1 MESFNNKVNEAA
13 AKYLIHRGYDIIE
26 ETWKREGGMLPVD
39 IVAEQDEAIVFV
51 STKGRN
57 AEKGADKFDDGNPDR
72 NKLEAFAIKWF
83 TEHVE
88 EYDNRPFRFDIIS
101 ILVIGEDAHK
111 ALLRHHINA
120 MSISIPTEETQ
131 TSDSS
136 EEEAQKTS
144 RAA

>member
-1 MESFNNKVNEAA
+1 MENFNNKVNEAA
-13 AKYLIHRGYDIIE
+13 AKFLTHRGYDIIE
-26 ETWKREGGMLPVD
+26 EAWKREGGMLPVD
-39 IVAEQDEAIVFV
+39 IVAEEDDAIVFV

-57 AEKGADKFDDGNPDR
+57 AESGMSFDDSTPDR
-72 NKLEAFAIKWF
+72 TKLEAFAANWF
-83 TEHVE
+83 TEHID

-120 MSISIPTEETQ
+120 MTVSILTEEPQ

-136 EEEAQKTS
+136 EEETRKS
-144 RAA
+144 CRAA

>member
-13 AKYLIHRGYDIIE
+13 SKFLIHRGYDIIE

-39 IVAEQDEAIVFV
+39 IVAEQDETIVFV

-57 AEKGADKFDDGNPDR
+57 AERGSSFDDGHPDR
-72 NKLEAFAIKWF
+72 NKLEAFAINWF
-83 TEHVE
+83 TEHVD
-88 EYDNRPFRFDIIS
+88 EYDNRPFRFDVIS

-120 MSISIPTEETQ
+120 MAISIPTEETE

-136 EEEAQKTS
+136 EEEARKTT

>member
-1 MESFNNKVNEAA
+1 MENFNNKVNEAA
-13 AKYLIHRGYDIIE
+13 AKFLTHRGYDIIE
-26 ETWKREGGMLPVD
+26 ETWKRDGGMLPVD
-39 IVAEQDEAIVFV
+39 IVAEEDGTIVFV

-57 AEKGADKFDDGNPDR
+57 AESGMSFDDGCPDR
-72 NKLEAFAIKWF
+72 AKLEAFAINWF
-83 TEHVE
+83 TEHVD

-120 MSISIPTEETQ
+120 MAVSILSEEPQ
-131 TSDSS
+131 TSDFSS
-136 EEEAQKTS
+136 EETCKNR

>member
-1 MESFNNKVNEAA
+1 MGNFNNTVNEAA
-13 AKYLIHRGYDIIE
+13 AKFLTHRGYDILE

-39 IVAEQDEAIVFV
+39 IVAMEDEAIVFV

-57 AEKGADKFDDGNPDR
+57 AEKGSGFDDGTPDR
-72 NKLEAFAIKWF
+72 DKLEAFAVSWF
-83 TEHVE
+83 TEHVD
-88 EYDNRPFRFDIIS
+88 EYDNAPFRFDIIS

-120 MSISIPTEETQ
+120 LSISIPSEETQ

-136 EEEAQKTS
+136 KEEARETT

>member
-1 MESFNNKVNEAA
+1 MDNFNNKVNEAA
-13 AKYLIHRGYDIIE
+13 AKFLTHRGYDIVE

-39 IVAEQDEAIVFV
+39 IVATEDETVVFV

-57 AEKGADKFDDGNPDR
+57 AEKGCKFDDGNLDR
-72 NKLEAFAIKWF
+72 NKLEAFAVKWF
-83 TEHVE
+83 TEHVD
-88 EYDNRPFRFDIIS
+88 EYENVPFRFDVIS

-120 MSISIPTEETQ
+120 MSISIPTEEHE

-136 EEEAQKTS
+136 EEEARKTT

>member
-13 AKYLIHRGYDIIE
+13 VKFLTHRGYDIIE

-39 IVAEQDEAIVFV
+39 IVAMEDEAIVFV

-57 AEKGADKFDDGNPDR
+57 AENGAKFDDGNPDR
-72 NKLEAFAIKWF
+72 NKLEAFAINWF
-83 TEHVE
+83 TEHVD
-88 EYDNRPFRFDIIS
+88 EYDNKPFRFDIIS

-120 MSISIPTEETQ
+120 MAISIPSEETE

-136 EEEAQKTS
+136 KEESRKTS

>member
-1 MESFNNKVNEAA
+1 MGSFNNKVNEAA

-57 AEKGADKFDDGNPDR
+57 AKKGSSFDDGNLDR
-72 NKLEAFAIKWF
+72 DKLEAFAIKWF
-83 TEHVE
+83 TEHVD

-101 ILVIGEDAHK
+101 ILVIGEDAQK

-120 MSISIPTEETQ
+120 MAISIPSEETQ

-136 EEEAQKTS
+136 KEESRKTS

>member
-1 MESFNNKVNEAA
+1 MGNFNNKVNEAA

-26 ETWKREGGMLPVD
+26 ETYKREGGMLPVD
-39 IVAEQDEAIVFV
+39 IVAMQDETIVFV

-57 AEKGADKFDDGNPDR
+57 AENGAKLDEGNLDR
-72 NKLEAFAIKWF
+72 DKLEAFAINWF
-83 TEHVE
+83 TEHVD
-88 EYDNRPFRFDIIS
+88 EYDNRPFRFDAIS

-120 MSISIPTEETQ
+120 LSISILAEEQ
-131 TSDSS
+131 ETSDSS
-136 EEEAQKTS
+136 EEETRKTS

>member
-1 MESFNNKVNEAA
+1 MGNFNNKVNEAA
-13 AKYLIHRGYDIIE
+13 AKFLTHRGYDIIE

-39 IVAEQDEAIVFV
+39 IVAMEDEAIVFV

-57 AEKGADKFDDGNPDR
+57 AEKGSGFDDGTPDR
-72 NKLEAFAIKWF
+72 DKLEAFAVSWF
-83 TEHVE
+83 TEHVD
-88 EYDNRPFRFDIIS
+88 EYDNAPFRFDVIS

-120 MSISIPTEETQ
+120 LSISIPSEETQ

-136 EEEAQKTS
+136 KEEARKTT

>member
-1 MESFNNKVNEAA
+1 MGNFNNKVNEAA
-13 AKYLIHRGYDIIE
+13 AKFLTHRGYDIIE

-39 IVAEQDEAIVFV
+39 IVAMEGESIVFI

-57 AEKGADKFDDGNPDR
+57 AEDGARFAEENLDR
-72 NKLEAFAIKWF
+72 DKLEAFAINWF
-83 TEHVE
+83 TEHVD
-88 EYDNRPFRFDIIS
+88 EYDNAPFRFDVIS

-120 MSISIPTEETQ
+120 MAISIPSEETQ

-136 EEEAQKTS
+136 KEESRKTS

>member
-1 MESFNNKVNEAA
+1 MGNFNNKVNEAA
-13 AKYLIHRGYDIIE
+13 AKFLTHRGYDIIE

-39 IVAEQDEAIVFV
+39 IVAMEDEAIVFV

-57 AEKGADKFDDGNPDR
+57 AEKGSGFDDGTPDR
-72 NKLEAFAIKWF
+72 DKLEAFAVSWF
-83 TEHVE
+83 TEHVD
-88 EYDNRPFRFDIIS
+88 EYDNAPFRFDVIS

-120 MSISIPTEETQ
+120 LSISIPSEETQ

-136 EEEAQKTS
+136 QEEARETT